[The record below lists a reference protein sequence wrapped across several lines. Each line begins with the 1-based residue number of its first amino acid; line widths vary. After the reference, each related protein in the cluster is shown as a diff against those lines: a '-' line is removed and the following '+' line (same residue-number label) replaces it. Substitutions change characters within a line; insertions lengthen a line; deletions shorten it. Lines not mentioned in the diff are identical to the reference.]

1 MAAMTSVDKSFNLAQ
16 IAWNK
21 GNKTYNTI
29 PRQWSLF
36 CVVLLYQEGFP
47 IVPAIEFN
55 HFCIVLDSVQA
66 IFKMAANRILFCPN
80 AN

>member
-21 GNKTYNTI
+21 RNKTYNTI